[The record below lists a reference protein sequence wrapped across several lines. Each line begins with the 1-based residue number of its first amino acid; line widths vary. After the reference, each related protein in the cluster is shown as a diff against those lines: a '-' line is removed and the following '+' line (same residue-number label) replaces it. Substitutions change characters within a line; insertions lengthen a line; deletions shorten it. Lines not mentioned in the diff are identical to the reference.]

1 MLYIIEYPNCSPPQR
16 WVLTF
21 SREQKPIYRHVMSIN
36 IESPSEEDV
45 KKFPRIIVG
54 DVDVVGL
61 VNGIYMEIKELR
73 GDILRLDQSVNRLD
87 TNPPKQTMGELLERT
102 SNSALLSQVMDL
114 RFSIED
120 SSLSSEAKDNFIDQ
134 CRSIELALGGSN
146 R

>member
-1 MLYIIEYPNCSPPQR
+1 
-16 WVLTF
+16 
-21 SREQKPIYRHVMSIN
+21 MSIN